1 MDESAPGHVST
12 GNTFKSSS
20 QPFYLGY
27 GSLIRGYEASSF
39 LPEECPPGGFSCV
52 AFDRLIGDKLVIA
65 NLEFRIPLFGTDA
78 FGLLNFP
85 FLPTEI
91 SPFFD
96 AGIAWNKGDPPVL
109 TWAEQSF
116 ERIPVFSTGV
126 ATRMNIMGYLILQVY
141 YAFPFQ
147 RPEKGFHWGFTI
159 EPGW

>member
-1 MDESAPGHVST
+1 
-12 GNTFKSSS
+12 
-20 QPFYLGY
+20 
-27 GSLIRGYEASSF
+27 
-39 LPEECPPGGFSCV
+39 V